1 MIFGREKLAEVG
13 HAPRMVRL
21 SRILV
26 VVWAV
31 LLVAASAAASAEAP
45 VIVRA
50 LTDEEALA
58 VALIENIQRDELSP
72 LEEAEAFA
80 RLAKDFDKT
89 QEQVAEVTVRT
100 KGPVLRVRERDQDMY
115 TAIDHAA
122 KKLERQAAKYRDR
135 RKRHRGEKLP
145 PPPTNEELAAVP
157 VDDGPVIVKSKR
169 FTMQPM
175 SPEDASLQLDL
186 LNHDFYVFRDD
197 GSGEVNVIYRRR
209 DGNYGLIA
217 PDS

>member
-1 MIFGREKLAEVG
+1 MQLQVKGKNLQVTDALFDHAEKKMG
-13 HAPRMVRL
+13 KL
-21 SRILV
+21 SR
-26 VVWAV
+26 V
-31 LLVAASAAASAEAP
+31 LPPWDDATQVEL
-45 VIVRA
+45 
-50 LTDEEALA
+50 
-58 VALIENIQRDELSP
+58 ELSV
-72 LEEAEAFA
+72 ENTKSAG
-80 RLAKDFDKT
+80 

-145 PPPTNEELAAVP
+145 LPPSSEELAAVP
-157 VDDGPVIVKSKR
+157 VEDGPVIVKSKR

-186 LNHDFYVFRDD
+186 LNHDFYVFRND